1 MLSRTLDHALPLG
14 VRVLLEE
21 KSSSTRALANLY
33 LRTIAEIPDMTMVG
47 EALRP
52 DMFERLRELESFRE
66 YEAKD
71 VLAAWLK
78 RAYLGETSAH
88 HCAFSSA
95 RPSSPA
101 LTLTTIA
108 PVPPAWAAHVIRDSR
123 TGVSGSASHTGS
135 PSSRA
140 TSS

>member
-78 RAYLGETSAH
+78 RAYLGETSTQLL
-88 HCAFSSA
+88 
-95 RPSSPA
+95 PEPK
-101 LTLTTIA
+101 
-108 PVPPAWAAHVIRDSR
+108 PP
-123 TGVSGSASHTGS
+123 TN
-135 PSSRA
+135 
-140 TSS
+140 